1 MQYWQ
6 FRLTVYQ
13 RHLEAW
19 LNTIKQAA
27 AGVVYLFPM
36 AMPALLM
43 LPLLALGVMADS
55 ATSTQ
60 QYCLALWGFL
70 LLTHSWVI
78 LQKDGILAT
87 PYEHYHN
94 GLPLS
99 TVQRKVTTALLTVYA
114 SHVFVAGPILLFFI
128 MAIGNIDLM
137 LTEPVSM
144 SLHQLFPI
152 AAACLLSVQVI
163 RLALFSRYPTIGLIM
178 GPLVALP
185 LLGDVAKPLV
195 IIVWSGVLFAEQ
207 KIPAFRLGLPL
218 LLKGLL
224 RFFLQADIAQANKVM
239 LRLISLLIL
248 LICAQVFMQAVNPH
262 AAIAAGY
269 LFSFIVAVLLGSK
282 LLDTLQ
288 VKAQHQFYLDS
299 LPVTRSTQSTLAV
312 IYSTIY
318 CIPLLALVLWFDS
331 FNLSHWVLL
340 LALLVVTKVGILL
353 SQKYFLTIPCCAAMV
368 AWWVF

>member
-70 LLTHSWVI
+70 LLTHSWVT

-114 SHVFVAGPILLFFI
+114 SHVFVVGPILLFFI
-128 MAIGNIDLM
+128 MAIC
-137 LTEPVSM
+137 S
-144 SLHQLFPI
+144 
-152 AAACLLSVQVI
+152 
-163 RLALFSRYPTIGLIM
+163 ALC
-178 GPLVALP
+178 
-185 LLGDVAKPLV
+185 AKC
-195 IIVWSGVLFAEQ
+195 
-207 KIPAFRLGLPL
+207 
-218 LLKGLL
+218 
-224 RFFLQADIAQANKVM
+224 FFLEEKTEERRGKKEQ
-239 LRLISLLIL
+239 R
-248 LICAQVFMQAVNPH
+248 
-262 AAIAAGY
+262 
-269 LFSFIVAVLLGSK
+269 
-282 LLDTLQ
+282 
-288 VKAQHQFYLDS
+288 
-299 LPVTRSTQSTLAV
+299 R
-312 IYSTIY
+312 
-318 CIPLLALVLWFDS
+318 
-331 FNLSHWVLL
+331 
-340 LALLVVTKVGILL
+340 
-353 SQKYFLTIPCCAAMV
+353 QKREEEREKRR
-368 AWWVF
+368 